1 MDLLLTDLEA
11 ARDAVWGEVRGEL
24 GPPAVA
30 TDDVSPEALQQAA
43 VVAQAEAI
51 SAAAVVCCLAYPF
64 RTPR

>member
-11 ARDAVWGEVRGEL
+11 ARDAVWGEVRGKL

-30 TDDVSPEALQQAA
+30 TGDVSPEALQQAA

-51 SAAAVVCCLAYPF
+51 SAAAVVSCLACPF
-64 RTPR
+64 